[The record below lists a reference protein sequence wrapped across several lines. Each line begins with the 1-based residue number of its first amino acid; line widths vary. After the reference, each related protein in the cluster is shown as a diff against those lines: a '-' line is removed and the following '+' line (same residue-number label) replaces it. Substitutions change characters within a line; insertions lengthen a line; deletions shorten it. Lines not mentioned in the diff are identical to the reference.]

1 MKISS
6 VAVPLSL
13 PLSLLMLPLVCSS
26 TLPGNA
32 QQRSPEY
39 AAVQS
44 RLARGWNT
52 WDTHSVT
59 THVLLPEGLA
69 IRIGIKDQG
78 TEGSDSFL
86 GNTLIGRQGK
96 AEERVIPGP
105 HTWDGSYTDLT
116 LIWRGRTIQVQSA
129 HNGDDLVL
137 LVSPLANAP
146 DHHRPAAA
154 VFSVGMLWNQPGAI
168 QKTDGRIQAALPSR
182 TIPIFLAGS
191 DTEDPNVPVTGAY
204 FSSELTAPIGLSTGK
219 PRTVEAIQ
227 AALTRASHPPKASSS
242 NGDPAQVAQAIET
255 VLGWD
260 TIYEP
265 AGKRVI
271 SPVSRIWSVAWG
283 GYVLFDWD
291 NYFAATLAAT
301 GDRDLAYANAIEI
314 GREATPQG
322 FIPNYARSGGWKSS
336 DRSEP
341 PVGAITVLGLYQ
353 KFGDKWLLQETFPAL
368 LAWNRWW
375 AAHRDR
381 DGYLVWGSDRQNQ
394 PANLDDSSVGTR
406 EGAIL
411 ESGLDNSPMYD
422 QAGWDHDRHQLLMAD
437 VGLMSM
443 VIADSDALAKIADT
457 LGKPAEAAELR
468 QRAAKYSTSLGTLWD
483 PSTGIFR
490 NRDLTTGKLSEHLS
504 PTNFYPLLAGTATP
518 DQARRMVAEHL
529 MNPVEFWGPWVIPS
543 IARNDPAFKDQDY
556 WRGRIWGPMNYLV
569 WLGMDKYQIPGV
581 SAERRQLAQKCLA
594 LILKERHANG
604 HVHENYNGTT
614 GEGDDVT
621 SSDRFYHWGALLGLI
636 GLQEEIN
643 TAAAR

>member
-1 MKISS
+1 MKTSS
-6 VAVPLSL
+6 VAGRLSLRLSLLLL
-13 PLSLLMLPLVCSS
+13 PLSCFTAV
-26 TLPGNA
+26 PGIA

-59 THVLLPEGLA
+59 THVLLPDGLA

-86 GNTLIGRQGK
+86 PTALIGRQGK

-105 HTWDGSYTDLT
+105 HTWDGSYTSLT
-116 LIWRGRTIQVQSA
+116 LLWRGRTIRVQSA
-129 HNGDDLVL
+129 HNGDDLLL
-137 LVSPLANAP
+137 LVTPIASAP
-146 DHHRPAAA
+146 GRHRPAAV
-154 VFSVGMLWNQPGAI
+154 VFSVGMLWNQPGWIKKAG
-168 QKTDGRIQAALPSR
+168 GRIEAALPDR
-182 TIPIFLAGS
+182 TLPVFLAGEDS
-191 DTEDPNVPVTGAY
+191 EDPNVPIDGPY
-204 FSSELTAPIGLSTGK
+204 FSADLTAPVGLSTGK
-219 PRTVEAIQ
+219 PRTVEEIQ
-227 AALTRASHPPKASSS
+227 AALNQASNQPGAGSSK
-242 NGDPAQVAQAIET
+242 GDPAEVAEAIET

-291 NYFAATLAAT
+291 TYFAATLAAT
-301 GDRDLAYANAIEI
+301 GNRDLAYANAIEI

-353 KFGDKWLLQETFPAL
+353 QFGDKWFLQETFPAL

-375 AAHRDR
+375 AAHRDC
-381 DGYLVWGSDRQNQ
+381 DGYLVWGSDGQNQ
-394 PANLDDSSVGTR
+394 PANLDDGSVGTR

-422 QAGWDHDRHQLLMAD
+422 QAGWDPDRHQLLMAD

-443 VIADSDALAKIADT
+443 VIADSSALAKIADT

-468 QRAAKYSTSLGTLWD
+468 QRAAKYSASLATLWD
-483 PSTGIFR
+483 PATGIFR

-504 PTNFYPLLAGTATP
+504 PTNFYPLLAGVATP
-518 DQARRMVAEHL
+518 DQARRMVAQHL
-529 MNPVEFWGPWVIPS
+529 INPAEFWGPWVIPS

-569 WLGMDKYQIPGV
+569 WLGMDKYQLPGV
-581 SAERRQLAQKCLA
+581 SAERRQLAQKSLD
-594 LILKERHANG
+594 LFLKEWHANG

-636 GLQEEIN
+636 GLQEQIN
-643 TAAAR
+643 SATPR